1 MKNPDLFN
9 ESNSATYCPE
19 DDKLRLYVGRVP
31 REEYLAL
38 KNEGWTSTPK
48 QDCDFSAV
56 WSPSRY
62 QTCLSYAGIV
72 DDEDMD
78 PAERAADRAERF
90 SGYLEKRTGEA
101 LDRAE
106 AYDDKDQ
113 FHGYQSEAK
122 AARAVA
128 KHDRLGS
135 KAVDAWSKAEYWQRR
150 TAGVIGHALHK
161 SRPDV
166 RMGRIKTLESELR
179 KREKDQSEW
188 VKTWKR
194 DMEIINDPE
203 PLISQIMTQFEKD
216 RAAAERDVIELVM
229 PHCYKMAHPRNGSP
243 EKLYIFELLKH
254 SDPLT
259 MEDFFNHWKA
269 RFPNEPTMETPWIQH
284 LKLRLAYEN
293 QMLEAQG
300 GRAGAVEI
308 IPGGW
313 IRGGRRVSSD
323 LERQIVKVNKS
334 PVTGR
339 VVSVE
344 VRDSKP
350 SRFNH
355 YGNPFP
361 NGEEKVLHHV
371 LEVERMDP
379 EAYRAPTVE
388 ELATFNAA
396 VESAKKAKAAAAKEK
411 AKKGENCPAINPTK
425 EDAERLMLIWNERA
439 ADAHAKAKK
448 EHRTYGEF
456 KPGVVKTTVQAT
468 WSEAIKGTYA
478 RYESRPLDR
487 GAVLLEKR
495 SKQGLCKVR
504 IGPSQEWFTPPTII
518 ILSDKP
524 QKPFPS
530 AVWEAATLKV

>member
-1 MKNPDLFN
+1 MNNPALFS

-31 REEYLAL
+31 RDEYEAL
-38 KNEGWTSTPK
+38 RKEGWTSTPK

-56 WSPSRY
+56 WTPSRY
-62 QTCLSYAGIV
+62 QTALSYAGIV

-90 SGYLEKRTGEA
+90 TGYLEKRTGEA
-101 LDRAE
+101 LDRAD
-106 AYDDKDQ
+106 AYDDQDQ
-113 FHGYQSEAK
+113 HHGYQSEAK
-122 AARAVA
+122 ANRAAA
-128 KHDRLGS
+128 KHDRIGS
-135 KAVDAWSKAEYWQRR
+135 RAVDAWSKAEYWQRR

-161 SRPDV
+161 SSPAV

-179 KREKDQSEW
+179 KREKDQEEW
-188 VKTWKR
+188 CKTWTR
-194 DMEIINDPE
+194 NVEIIKNPE
-203 PLISQIMTQFEKD
+203 PLIAHVIARFEKE
-216 RAAAERDVIELVM
+216 RSEAERDVIDEILGS
-229 PHCYKMAHPRNGSP
+229 CYQMRHPRTDNP
-243 EKLYIFELLKH
+243 EKLYVRELLKH
-254 SDPLT
+254 ADPLT
-259 MEDFFNHWKA
+259 MADFFAHWQAKY
-269 RFPNEPTMETPWIQH
+269 PVQPTMETNWINH

-300 GRAGAVEI
+300 GRAGAVDI

-344 VRDSKP
+344 VRDNKP
-350 SRFNH
+350 SFTNH

-361 NGEEKVLHHV
+361 GGVSKILHHV

-379 EAYRAPTVE
+379 DAYRAPTEE
-388 ELATFNAA
+388 ELAAFTAG
-396 VESAKKAKAAAAKEK
+396 VESAKKEKAAAAKEK
-411 AKKGENCPAINPTK
+411 AKKGENCPLINPTMEEAQK
-425 EDAERLMLIWNERA
+425 LMDAWNEKA
-439 ADAHAKAKK
+439 ADAHAKAVK

-456 KPGVVKTTVQAT
+456 KPGKIGTTTQAV
-468 WSEAIKGTYA
+468 WSEASKGTYS
-478 RYESRPLDR
+478 RYETRILSG
-487 GAVLLEKR
+487 GAELL
-495 SKQGLCKVR
+495 SKSAKTGLCKIRV
-504 IGPSQEWFTPPTII
+504 GEKGDWWTPPTIV

-524 QKPFPS
+524 QKSLPAP
-530 AVWEAATLKV
+530 VWEIPAA